1 MGDRNYQPSTVRAGR
16 QLRRVSREQIVPR
29 YRRRGISTPPS
40 SRTIDAGELARIVL
54 RPSAVELGTFR
65 EQYDGLVAELE
76 TQGLDVELVAPEEY
90 RSGLPDP
97 DSLYNVSV
105 YVGQVAGTLLS
116 EGVLVGTLRKHL
128 RGRLARSRAR
138 RGCIVFPDGQK
149 HEFRLPEE

>member
-1 MGDRNYQPSTVRAGR
+1 LT
-16 QLRRVSREQIVPR
+16 
-29 YRRRGISTPPS
+29 
-40 SRTIDAGELARIVL
+40 RIVL

-65 EQYDGLVAELE
+65 EQYDALVADLE
-76 TQGLDVELVAPEEY
+76 AQDFDVEVVAPEEY

-97 DSLYNVSV
+97 ESVYNVSV
-105 YVGQVAGTLLS
+105 YVGKVAGTLLS

-128 RGRLARSRAR
+128 RGKVTPSRVR